1 MLGSLKKLGTKSAT
15 DTASGAAGDAAG
27 NLAENAG
34 LDADQA
40 EAVGNLAE
48 GGAGHVIENQGI
60 DGEEAKGQLTSVAV
74 SQGLGAAGVENE
86 HVGAAV
92 ESGVTSAVQ
101 DGANPY
107 EAMNA
112 AAQGGV
118 ESFAGQ
124 EEVKGI

>member
-1 MLGSLKKLGTKSAT
+1 MS
-15 DTASGAAGDAAG
+15 
-27 NLAENAG
+27 
-34 LDADQA
+34 
-40 EAVGNLAE
+40 
-48 GGAGHVIENQGI
+48 H
-60 DGEEAKGQLTSVAV
+60 
-74 SQGLGAAGVENE
+74 GLGAAGVENE

-92 ESGVTSAVQ
+92 ESGVTAAVQ

-124 EEVKGI
+124 EEAKGI